1 MKRKTIAWFLAI
13 GGFVETTVGMFK
25 HDGVRMVLGS
35 VVTFCALQ
43 AVRDRLAIF
52 TVPNRERVG
61 WWEKSK
67 EASSRAGTFSV
78 VGAPG
83 AREAQHLVARSF
95 VYAPREVKRRKI

>member
-61 WWEKSK
+61 WWKK
-67 EASSRAGTFSV
+67 KR
-78 VGAPG
+78 PG
-83 AREAQHLVARSF
+83 RRVHLVGL
-95 VYAPREVKRRKI
+95 PRAHIYWHA